1 MPPGTMPLLSTHSS
15 SYLKAKFAPVLSFP
29 ASLRIPLTAL
39 HLPAHCKKQ
48 REPQLPSL
56 VKRTALQDYMVT
68 PSFQITISWKSRF
81 SDKVSLPEAT
91 STT

>member
-1 MPPGTMPLLSTHSS
+1 MPLLSTHSS
-15 SYLKAKFAPVLSFP
+15 SYLKAKFSLCLIFP
-29 ASLRIPLTAL
+29 ASLLFPLTAL
-39 HLPAHCKKQ
+39 HMPYHFKKQ
-48 REPQLPSL
+48 LEPQLPSL